1 MLPPDPIL
9 RAACHWLDL
18 LQRSPMPTAQA
29 LIRAES
35 GQRELTLTQ
44 YSTALDWL
52 ISNGLLIRWDGQ
64 LAVAPRSARPDAQ
77 SDQQTGL
84 PPRYRARRCRMAT
97 RCRPID
103 QGPTEVP
110 QDTARVAAA
119 LGLGDGEAFAAIRQV
134 HGRVDLE
141 LRSRIGAAGE
151 RALVKLLEAEW
162 PGAVVH
168 VALAN
173 DGFGYDVLLY
183 AAERAWHLE
192 VKTSTRQG
200 RSVIYLSRHEFEV
213 ARFDD
218 NWRLILIILGES
230 GQVASIST
238 IDHKIL
244 FSQAPHDV
252 ANFSRWESARFEVT
266 RDQQMY
272 GLAFLRQELI
282 PTIKNGLLRPP
293 PLTQATDHPL
303 SHRMTYE
310 SNQEFTRTQ
319 PATLCHTSTIQ

>member
-1 MLPPDPIL
+1 
-9 RAACHWLDL
+9 
-18 LQRSPMPTAQA
+18 MPTAQA

-64 LAVAPRSARPDAQ
+64 LAVAPEALGLTRKAISRLVFLRGIEHEGAAWLPDA
-77 SDQQTGL
+77 DL
-84 PPRYRARRCRMAT
+84 LIR
-97 RCRPID
+97 D
-103 QGPTEVP
+103 PTEVP

-282 PTIKNGLLRPP
+282 PTIKNGLLRPR
-293 PLTQATDHPL
+293 H
-303 SHRMTYE
+303 
-310 SNQEFTRTQ
+310 
-319 PATLCHTSTIQ
+319 